1 MKEREGEGERELEM
15 ERKREG
21 GERGEVREMEGG
33 REREMEGGRE
43 RERELEGDDR
53 SVEQAGVVWGWRNE
67 MYGCKTIKKRG
78 EQRGEGSISWTN
90 LITVDED

>member
-1 MKEREGEGERELEM
+1 MCER
-15 ERKREG
+15 
-21 GERGEVREMEGG
+21 
-33 REREMEGGRE
+33 
-43 RERELEGDDR
+43 DDR